1 MKKSLLGISLLTISC
16 LYFLLAAV
24 IILITILTGIP
35 IIYGIISS
43 IIILIIQ
50 FFISPFITDVTM
62 KWFYKADFNYTIPTY
77 LQAFIEEICKKYLI

>member
-50 FFISPFITDVTM
+50 FFISPFITDITM
-62 KWFYKADFNYTIPTY
+62 K
-77 LQAFIEEICKKYLI
+77 